1 MPLPKKYI
9 SFNQIRTYRNCPR
22 QYFFSYIEN
31 IRTAINDKVFLGV
44 VFHDAADF
52 HLKNKINGT
61 TPGIEE
67 TSEYFIDT
75 FNKMAEKTEVI
86 WSESREK
93 AFKRGLA
100 FTKYFVNDIAP
111 GIKPMMTEKE
121 IECKLPGSEIKLKGI
136 IDLVEEDFSLTDFK
150 TTTAKWSKDRINKS
164 FLQMYIYKF
173 LFEESIGGF
182 IKELKFKIIYS
193 KNATGI
199 KHQEH
204 SIQAENVNMDKMFE
218 IINFAIDNIEKGYF
232 YKNEGY
238 ICNFCDYK
246 DICSRTEI

>member
-1 MPLPKKYI
+1 MPLPKEYI
-9 SFNQIRTYRNCPR
+9 SFSQIRTYTNCPR

-44 VFHDAADF
+44 VFHDAADY
-52 HLKNKINGT
+52 HLKKKIDGA
-61 TPGIEE
+61 TPGKEE
-67 TSEYFIDT
+67 TSEYFTGT
-75 FNKMAEKTEVI
+75 FNKMAENTEVI
-86 WSESREK
+86 WGDSKEK

-100 FTKYFVNDIAP
+100 FIKYFVVEIAP

-121 IECKLPGSEIKLKGI
+121 IECKLPNSEVKLKGI

-150 TTTAKWSKDRINKS
+150 TTTAKWSKDRLNKS
-164 FLQMYIYKF
+164 LLQMYIYKF

-182 IKELKFKIIYS
+182 IKELKFKIVYS

-204 SIQAENVNMDKMFE
+204 SIPAGNADLKKMFE

-246 DICSRTEI
+246 AICSRTEI